1 MSTHTDI
8 VVIGGG
14 AAGMMAAIKALQ
26 EGCDVT
32 VLEKNPFCGKKI
44 NITGKGRC
52 NITNTRPWQEFSAHI
67 HPNSQFFRSAF
78 YGFSNQDTIELINAI
93 GVPTVE
99 TQGKRI
105 FPESMSARDVS
116 RALQS
121 YMEDLGAALLC
132 DVDVIAVKR
141 DGDSLVTTFCRT
153 GGGLPEAVSSE
164 AVIVATGGLSY
175 PTTGSTGAGYDIAR
189 SFGHTI
195 TEHFPS
201 LTALKPRRYD
211 LDLQGIELENV
222 GLVLFVDKSPVQV
235 EEGDLSFTDNGIE
248 GSIGY
253 RVSRKAVWALS
264 HGQRVELE
272 LDLKP
277 ALSLEKLDA
286 RISREIAAIGSS
298 RATISTTKLRGLL
311 RSFMPQALVKPF
323 ADSHPG
329 LGADNLAAALK
340 SWIFKID
347 SYTGYERCV
356 VTAGGVSQKEI
367 IAKTMCSKLDPGL
380 YFAGEVLDLDGDT
393 GGYNLQIAFSTGAL
407 AGRSAAQRILNSRL
421 VSEEG

>member
-1 MSTHTDI
+1 MKHTDI

-14 AAGMMAAIKALQ
+14 AAGMLAAISALR

-32 VLEKNPFCGKKI
+32 LLEKNPFCGKKI

-52 NITNTRPWQEFSAHI
+52 NVTNTRPWAEFSSHI
-67 HPNSQFFRSAF
+67 HPNAQFFRNAF
-78 YGFSNQDTIELINAI
+78 YAFSNQDLLDLLNAV

-99 TQGKRI
+99 TQGRRV
-105 FPESMSARDVS
+105 FPESMRAQDVS
-116 RALQS
+116 QGLQR
-121 YMEDLGAALLC
+121 YVEELGAELLC
-132 DVDVIAVKR
+132 GADVVGVKR
-141 DGDSLVTTFCRT
+141 DGDVLLTTFCRT
-153 GGGLPEAVSSE
+153 GGGLPETISSDS
-164 AVIVATGGLSY
+164 VIVTTGGLSY
-175 PTTGSTGAGYDIAR
+175 PTTGSTGFGYDIAA
-189 SFGHTI
+189 SFGHTL
-195 TEHFPS
+195 TERFPS
-201 LTALKPRRYD
+201 LTALMPRRYD
-211 LDLQGIELENV
+211 RDLEGIELENV
-222 GLVLFVDKSPVQV
+222 GLTLYVDMTPVQV
-235 EEGDLSFTDNGIE
+235 EEGDLSFTDNGME

-298 RATISTTKLRGLL
+298 RATISATKLRGLL

-323 ADSHPG
+323 ADSHPD
-329 LGADNLAAALK
+329 LSADNLARSLK
-340 SWIFKID
+340 SWLFRID

-356 VTAGGVSQKEI
+356 VTAGGVSLKEV
-367 IAKTMCSKLDPGL
+367 IAKSMRSRLDDGL

-407 AGRSAAQRILNSRL
+407 AGRSAAQRILNSR
-421 VSEEG
+421 ETGEKG

>member
-52 NITNTRPWQEFSAHI
+52 NITNTRPWQEFSTHI

-132 DVDVIAVKR
+132 DADVIAVKR

-189 SFGHTI
+189 RFGHTI
-195 TEHFPS
+195 TERFPS

-211 LDLQGIELENV
+211 LDLQGIQLENV
-222 GLVLFVDKSPVQV
+222 GLVLYVDKSPVQV
-235 EEGDLSFTDNGIE
+235 EE
-248 GSIGY
+248 
-253 RVSRKAVWALS
+253 
-264 HGQRVELE
+264 
-272 LDLKP
+272 
-277 ALSLEKLDA
+277 LSL
-286 RISREIAAIGSS
+286 IHI
-298 RATISTTKLRGLL
+298 
-311 RSFMPQALVKPF
+311 
-323 ADSHPG
+323 
-329 LGADNLAAALK
+329 
-340 SWIFKID
+340 
-347 SYTGYERCV
+347 
-356 VTAGGVSQKEI
+356 
-367 IAKTMCSKLDPGL
+367 
-380 YFAGEVLDLDGDT
+380 
-393 GGYNLQIAFSTGAL
+393 
-407 AGRSAAQRILNSRL
+407 
-421 VSEEG
+421 